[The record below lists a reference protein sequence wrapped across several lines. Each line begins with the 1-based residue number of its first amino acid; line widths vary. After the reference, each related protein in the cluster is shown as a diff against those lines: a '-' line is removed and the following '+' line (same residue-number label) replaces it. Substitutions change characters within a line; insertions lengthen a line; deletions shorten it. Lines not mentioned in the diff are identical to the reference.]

1 MEPKKY
7 NLFVFV
13 KNPKTKPL
21 PKTKIITMTKTMTM
35 TMTIS
40 KAKYLAN

>member
-7 NLFVFV
+7 NPFVV
-13 KNPKTKPL
+13 VNNPTTKPL